1 MPLTKRLENGD
12 LKNKRKKKMSICI
25 PTQLSSIYSMFDFPL
40 PSQQQ
45 KKNLRFF
52 IPHPYF
58 SYLRTYDFS
67 IPKEFIEFDH
77 EDQRLKKIRRRRQTH
92 QKGGAHDY
100 WPVGNG
106 VNEIQFAS
114 CRLKLKTLNP
124 LLSLFDQLTKRIMS
138 SSTNLINFFFFYR
151 FIRTV
156 SRFY

>member
-1 MPLTKRLENGD
+1 MVIWKTKGKKNVHLYPDPIVFYILDVRFSAALTTTKKKSPFFHPPPLFFLLAYVRFFHPKGIHRVWSWRSTIE
-12 LKNKRKKKMSICI
+12 KNKKKK
-25 PTQLSSIYSMFDFPL
+25 
-40 PSQQQ
+40 
-45 KKNLRFF
+45 
-52 IPHPYF
+52 
-58 SYLRTYDFS
+58 TYTS
-67 IPKEFIEFDH
+67 
-77 EDQRLKKIRRRRQTH
+77 
-92 QKGGAHDY
+92 KGGAHDY

-138 SSTNLINFFFFYR
+138 SSTNLINFFFFDR